1 MNHSAYHTEWQD
13 ARINFLIKKY
23 GEDFFKGKRILEL
36 AGFNGRIGAHFAKL
50 GAIVDCVE
58 GREEN
63 VKYMRETYPEL
74 HSTTVAN
81 LDTLEWP
88 WGKYDIIINFGLYY
102 HLEHYHKEH
111 LLNCIQHCDLMF
123 FETVIY
129 DSSDSELYKRT
140 EVGTDQS
147 LSEVGLTPST
157 SFVENI
163 FKSISITYNIFKNSE
178 LNGGIHVYDWEDN
191 FSKIFNH
198 STRRF
203 WITEHVH
210 NTTSG

>member
-63 VKYMRETYPEL
+63 IQYMRNTYPEL
-74 HSTTVAN
+74 NSTTVAN
-81 LDTLEWP
+81 LDTAEWS
-88 WGKYDIIINFGLYY
+88 WGNYDIIINFGLYY

-111 LLNCIQHCDLMF
+111 LLNCIHHCDLMF
-123 FETVIY
+123 FETVVY
-129 DSSDSELYKRT
+129 DSSDAELYFAG
-140 EVGTDQS
+140 EQGSDQS
-147 LSEVGLTPST
+147 LSNMAGTPST
-157 SFVENI
+157 PFVENI
-163 FKSISITYNIFKNSE
+163 LKESNKKFNMYKDSS
-178 LNGGIHVYDWEDN
+178 LNGGYHRYDWEDT
-191 FSKIFNH
+191 FKKTYHIA
-198 STRRF
+198 TRRL
-203 WITEHVH
+203 WIVGE
-210 NTTSG
+210 

>member
-1 MNHSAYHTEWQD
+1 MNHSAYHIEWQD

-58 GREEN
+58 GREKN
-63 VKYMRETYPEL
+63 VQYMRETYPEL
-74 HSTTVAN
+74 HSTAVAN
-81 LDTLEWP
+81 LDSVEWH

-129 DSSDSELYKRT
+129 DSPDAELYFAG
-140 EVGTDQS
+140 EQGSDQS
-147 LSEVGLTPST
+147 LSNRAGTPST

-163 FKSISITYNIFKNSE
+163 FKEASVNYTIHKDRS
-178 LNGGIHVYDWEDN
+178 LNGGYHTYDWTDTFTRN
-191 FSKIFNH
+191 YH
-198 STRRF
+198 HATRRF
-203 WITEHVH
+203 WVVQK
-210 NTTSG
+210 